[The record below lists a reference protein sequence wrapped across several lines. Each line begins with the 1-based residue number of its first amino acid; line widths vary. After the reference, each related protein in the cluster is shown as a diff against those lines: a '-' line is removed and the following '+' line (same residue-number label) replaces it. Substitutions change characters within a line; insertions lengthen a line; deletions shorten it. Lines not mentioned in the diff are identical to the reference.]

1 MKISQKL
8 EYACR
13 AVFQL
18 AKRHH
23 ENTVTRLDEIAQCED
38 VSSNFLVQI
47 MNDLKNAEVVHSKRG
62 KSGGY
67 FIKKSLDE
75 ITLYDI
81 VAAVEPAM
89 LNQVNDQSGESAKE
103 VANAWGD
110 ISNQFGNSLKKKTL
124 EQLLSSNDAP
134 MFYI

>member
-1 MKISQKL
+1 M
-8 EYACR
+8 
-13 AVFQL
+13 VQL

-47 MNDLKNAEVVHSKRG
+47 MNDLKNSEVVHSKRG

-67 FIKKSLDE
+67 FIKKNLDE

-81 VAAVEPAM
+81 VAAVEPSM
-89 LNQVNDQSGESAKE
+89 LGQVSDQSGQSASE
-103 VANAWGD
+103 VANAWTD
-110 ISNQFGNSLKKKTL
+110 ISKQFSASLKKLTL

>member
-81 VAAVEPAM
+81 VSAVEPGM
-89 LNQVNDQSGESAKE
+89 LTQVSDQSGESASD
-103 VANAWGD
+103 VADAWDD
-110 ISNQFGNSLKKKTL
+110 IKKQFVQSLKDKTL
-124 EQLLSSNDAP
+124 DQLLGGNQAP

>member
-1 MKISQKL
+1 LFSEDFPEI
-8 EYACR
+8 R
-13 AVFQL
+13 
-18 AKRHH
+18 
-23 ENTVTRLDEIAQCED
+23 DEIAQCED

-81 VAAVEPAM
+81 VSAVEPGM
-89 LNQVNDQSGESAKE
+89 LTQVSDQSGESASD
-103 VANAWGD
+103 VADAWDD
-110 ISNQFGNSLKKKTL
+110 IKKQFVQSLKDKTL
-124 EQLLSSNDAP
+124 DQLLGGNQAP

>member
-1 MKISQKL
+1 M
-8 EYACR
+8 
-13 AVFQL
+13 FQL

-81 VAAVEPAM
+81 VAAVEPGM
-89 LNQVNDQSGESAKE
+89 LNQVSDQSGQSAKE
-103 VANAWGD
+103 VASAWETV
-110 ISNQFGNSLKKKTL
+110 SSQFADSLKEKTL
-124 EQLLSSNDAP
+124 EQLLGNNDAP